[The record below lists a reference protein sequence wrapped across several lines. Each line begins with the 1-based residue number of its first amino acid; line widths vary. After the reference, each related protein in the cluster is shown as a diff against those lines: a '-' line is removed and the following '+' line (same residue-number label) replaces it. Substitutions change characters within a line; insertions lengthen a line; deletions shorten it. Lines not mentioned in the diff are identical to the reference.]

1 MIPKI
6 RTLVGKNKTFE
17 GLGFKNDPNKL
28 DILCVS
34 SIRQNFKKTYLHGY
48 IIQFLEGLLTSF
60 NVTKFFADVKQTA
73 DHGKTDSTREE
84 TALFSWM
91 SNMSQGI
98 WFEVPWNPHV
108 SLPGKTKKQ
117 LGSGKIDFLFWKKDT
132 WRLFKIWVGGC
143 KFKINFKFPT
153 YIISYTHLIF

>member
-73 DHGKTDSTREE
+73 DHGKTDSTREK
-84 TALFSWM
+84 TALFS
-91 SNMSQGI
+91 
-98 WFEVPWNPHV
+98 
-108 SLPGKTKKQ
+108 
-117 LGSGKIDFLFWKKDT
+117 
-132 WRLFKIWVGGC
+132 
-143 KFKINFKFPT
+143 
-153 YIISYTHLIF
+153 